1 MKNRLRYFRYR
12 HITAVDDHTI
22 IFEAQNGTD
31 YTGGVRAVYEK
42 LLDDENYRSFYFVWA
57 FSVPEDFKHLLA
69 NHHTFLVRKDTPEY
83 FKYYAAARYW
93 VQSDTENHLRPAGS
107 QCLIKAESDMKV
119 ETIVETNFSTEPHRR
134 PVSEKLIRYTRKTLN
149 RVRLVYLMC
158 SYNLLGFFRSHGMF
172 HNNNSL
178 RLERLRDIHKGER
191 CFLIG
196 NGPSLTGE
204 DLHLLKDEYTFG
216 TNMVYKIFD
225 KTDWRPTFHCVSD
238 TIYASKLGSELSDM
252 VKAPLFTTERTYR
265 RMKKKPVDTTY
276 VHTIQ
281 SERYRVKGNIQSYC
295 MVKAT
300 VLSLAAEMAFH
311 MGFREIYLLGVD
323 CTNPHDKGGHFTDSY
338 TTKEV
343 AETDIN
349 RIKARMN
356 AQTLTTAQIGSHI
369 IDRSM
374 EVYSLINKYAA
385 KHGIRIYNATRGG
398 NLELFPRVKLEDIV
412 NNKN

>member
-1 MKNRLRYFRYR
+1 MKNKRHYNRYQ
-12 HITAVDDHTI
+12 HTLAVDDHII
-22 IFEAQNGTD
+22 IFESESGQG
-31 YTGGVRAVYEK
+31 YTGGVRAVYK
-42 LLDDENYRSFYFVWA
+42 ALLDDEAFRPFYFVWA
-57 FSVPEDFKHLLA
+57 FSVPEDFKSLLA
-69 NHHTFLVRKDTPEY
+69 NRHTILVRKDSPEY
-83 FKYYAAARYW
+83 KKYYATARYW
-93 VQSDTENHLRPAGS
+93 VLDGAEGGFRPAKSQRVINASSDT
-107 QCLIKAESDMKV
+107 DV
-119 ETIVETNFSTEPHRR
+119 ETLIETSFSTTPHRI
-134 PVSEKLIRYTRKTLN
+134 PKSERLVRYIRKTLN
-149 RVRLVYLMC
+149 RIRLVYLMGR
-158 SYNLLGFFRSHGMF
+158 YNLLGFFRSRGMF

-178 RLERLRDIHKGER
+178 RLERLKNSHKGER

-204 DLHLLKDEYTFG
+204 DLHLLNDEYTFG

-238 TIYASKLGSELSDM
+238 TIYASKLGSELSKM

-276 VHTIQ
+276 VHTLQ
-281 SERYRVKGNIQSYC
+281 SERYRVKGNIQAYC

-300 VLSLAAEMAFH
+300 VLSLAAEVAFH
-311 MGFREIYLLGVD
+311 MGFTEIYLLGVD
-323 CTNPHDKGGHFTDSY
+323 CTNPHDKGGHFTDNY

-349 RIKARMN
+349 RIKTRMN
-356 AQTLTTAQIGSHI
+356 AQSLTTEQIGTHI
-369 IDRSM
+369 IDRSL
-374 EVYSLINKYAA
+374 EVYSLLNKFAA
-385 KHGIRIYNATRGG
+385 KHGIRVYNATRGG